1 MLLVTAPWPR
11 RRCLPFTEQNR
22 LLRHGFVQLLRKRSA
37 LTVVGDSNDCT
48 EAIAELTANPCDVLL
63 LKSQEALLAIRQRVK
78 TAECLKQIELAL
90 FGMGEDPESF
100 LQAVQ
105 MGARGY
111 PLNEASSAEIIAAV
125 KGVAQG
131 DAICPPKLCK
141 SLFAISPRDFFCTQE
156 EWSRGAARRMT

>member
-1 MLLVTAPWPR
+1 M
-11 RRCLPFTEQNR
+11 PFTEQNR

-90 FGMGEDPESF
+90 FGMGEDPES
-100 LQAVQ
+100 
-105 MGARGY
+105 
-111 PLNEASSAEIIAAV
+111 S
-125 KGVAQG
+125 
-131 DAICPPKLCK
+131 CK
-141 SLFAISPRDFFCTQE
+141 RCKWELAGTR
-156 EWSRGAARRMT
+156 